1 MNPTIA
7 VDHILIAAPDLELGR
22 DYAESLFGVR
32 PEPGGVHPG
41 QGTRNALLGLADDVY
56 IEIIA
61 PDPEQPADLPLSQ
74 YLAGRS
80 RAALAW
86 WCARCDNLERLGVS
100 LREAGIEA
108 GSVDRWSR
116 KTPAGDE
123 LGWRLMMPD
132 APMLGAAMPFLIDW
146 DDMAE
151 HPSRHLPTI
160 GRMASFDIV
169 HPEADRLAPFTDSAA
184 GVIRGDTAS
193 IAVEI
198 DTGERLVTLRT
209 PGKLAPAVGQIIASA

>member
-1 MNPTIA
+1 MSYSIA
-7 VDHILIAAPDLELGR
+7 VDHLLIAAPDLELGR
-22 DYAESLFGVR
+22 DYAEALFGAR
-32 PEPGGVHPG
+32 PVPGGVHPG
-41 QGTRNALLGLADDVY
+41 QGTRNALLGLEDDMY

-61 PDPEQPADLPLSQ
+61 PDPEQPADLPLSR
-74 YLAGRS
+74 YLAGQS

-86 WCARCDNLERLGVS
+86 WCARCDDLEALGVT

-116 KTPAGDE
+116 KTPAGGE

-132 APMLGAAMPFLIDW
+132 APMLGAALPFFIDW

-169 HPEADRLAPFTDSAA
+169 HPEADRLAAFTDSAA
-184 GVIRGDTAS
+184 GVIRGDAAS
-193 IAVEI
+193 MAVEI
-198 DTGERLVTLRT
+198 DTGERLVALST
-209 PGKLAPAVGQIIASA
+209 PGKLAPAVGRIIASG

>member
-1 MNPTIA
+1 MPPAIT
-7 VDHILIAAPDLELGR
+7 VDHILIAAPDLELGC

-74 YLAGRS
+74 HLAGRS

-86 WCARCDNLERLGVS
+86 WCARCDDLEALGAS

-108 GSVDRWSR
+108 GSIDRWSR
-116 KTPAGDE
+116 RTPAGGE

-132 APMLGAAMPFLIDW
+132 APMLGAALPFFIDW
-146 DDMAE
+146 DDMTQ
-151 HPSRHLPTI
+151 HPSRRAPSI
-160 GRMASFDIV
+160 GRLLSLDIV
-169 HPEADRLAPFTDSAA
+169 HPEADRLATIVGNGVRVTRGNAASMSAD
-184 GVIRGDTAS
+184 IETA
-193 IAVEI
+193 
-198 DTGERLVTLRT
+198 ERRVAIRT
-209 PGKLAPAVGQIIASA
+209 PDTLPPAVGRIVASG